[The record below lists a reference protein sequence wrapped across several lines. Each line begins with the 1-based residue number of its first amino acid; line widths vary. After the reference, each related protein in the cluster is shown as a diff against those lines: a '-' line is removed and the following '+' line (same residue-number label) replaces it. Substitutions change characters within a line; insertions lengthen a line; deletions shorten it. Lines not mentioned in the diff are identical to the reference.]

1 MAQLSGS
8 LKFGVT
14 KIRRKGGGTID
25 QVDAVVAASQTIN
38 QGDFLILSS
47 GKVAQ
52 ALTKSGSPST
62 AVLNG
67 ASPALYG
74 IALRGIVTNSSGIE
88 AATGY
93 TTIPVALFST
103 PDLEFMVG
111 LHNAS
116 GASARQADVSIGGA
130 AVYALAI
137 VTGTAVTQWQ
147 YMISTTVTNGC
158 IALTE
163 YAAESAGSPPGTPGT
178 ESFSFM
184 WGRIISTG
192 RVVA

>member
-1 MAQLSGS
+1 MAILSGA

-14 KIRRKGGGTID
+14 KVRARQGTTLK
-25 QVDAVVAASQTIN
+25 QVDAQVAASVTIN
-38 QGDFLILSS
+38 QGDFVILSS
-47 GKVAQ
+47 NKVTQ

-74 IALRGIVTNSSGIE
+74 IALRGIVTNSSGVE

-93 TTIPVALFST
+93 TTIPVALVNN
-103 PDLEFMVG
+103 DLEFMVG

-116 GASARQADVSIGGA
+116 GSSARQADVNIGGGTL
-130 AVYALAI
+130 YALAI

-147 YMISTTVTNGC
+147 YMISTTTTNGVC
-158 IALTE
+158 AITE
-163 YAAESAGSPPGTPGT
+163 WAAESAGSPPGTPGT
-178 ESFSFM
+178 ESYSFV
-184 WGRIISTG
+184 WARIVGTG
-192 RVVA
+192 QVVA